1 MQEDLREFYKEHNIE
16 YHYDGI
22 GNSSWS
28 YKGITIAW
36 YIDVEPYVTE
46 VFCHWSVDK
55 RNRYPRI
62 VPVKKT
68 NKKYYTPEGF
78 SGKPWMDFEDHNKD
92 IEKFKKALLT
102 SIELLEPR
110 IQILKGKVTMINK
123 YRDSKFSDDL
133 CIAALDFDDYNRVF
147 NKERLSYKIKLANGH
162 VYPCDKVDD
171 CRYIIYDNDNYFYIC
186 EPYKNRDVVQLSK
199 DALDKT
205 FKFYNE
211 FLLKF

>member
-1 MQEDLREFYKEHNIE
+1 MQEDLSNFYKEHNIE
-16 YHYDGI
+16 YSYDGI

-62 VPVKKT
+62 EPVKKT

-78 SGKPWMDFEDHNKD
+78 SGKPWMDFEDYNED

-110 IQILKGKVTMINK
+110 IQILKGKITMVNK
-123 YRDSKFSDDL
+123 NRSKKLSNEE
-133 CIAALDFDDYNRVF
+133 CITRLSSSDFDRAF
-147 NKERLSYKIKLANGH
+147 SKERNECKIKLDNGN
-162 VYPCDKVDD
+162 VLPCKKLDNKYV
-171 CRYIIYDNDNYFYIC
+171 IYDGNDIHLIHMNTTNNNYML
-186 EPYKNRDVVQLSK
+186 LSK
-199 DALDKT
+199 NDVQELIKGV
-205 FKFYNE
+205 K
-211 FLLKF
+211 